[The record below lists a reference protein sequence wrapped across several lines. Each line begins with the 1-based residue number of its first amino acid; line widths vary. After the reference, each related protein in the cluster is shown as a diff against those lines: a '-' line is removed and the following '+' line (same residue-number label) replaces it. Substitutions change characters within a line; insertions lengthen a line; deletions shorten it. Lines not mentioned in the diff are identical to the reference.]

1 MKTQLWSLK
10 DIATRLNT
18 QHYRIV
24 YLLTTGKVPEP
35 NRVGGKR
42 VFGIDDLN
50 RIAKA
55 LGVECIAEPLAAQ
68 GGSDGK

>member
-42 VFGIDDLN
+42 VFGTDDLD
-50 RIAKA
+50 RIADY
-55 LGVECIAEPLAAQ
+55 LGIDSIAEPLAAQ
-68 GGSDGK
+68 GGSDGE

>member
-1 MKTQLWSLK
+1 MKKQMMSLK
-10 DIATRLNT
+10 DVAARLKT
-18 QHYRIV
+18 PPYRIV

-42 VFGIDDLN
+42 LFSTEDLH

-55 LGVECIAEPLAAQ
+55 LGIEVAEKEDA
-68 GGSDGK
+68 